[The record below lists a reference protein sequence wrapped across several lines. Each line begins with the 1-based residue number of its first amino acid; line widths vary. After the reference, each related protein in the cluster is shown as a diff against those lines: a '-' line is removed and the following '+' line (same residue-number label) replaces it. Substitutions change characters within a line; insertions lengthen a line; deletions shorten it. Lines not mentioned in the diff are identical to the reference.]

1 MTVAS
6 LEVKQLVCGYGKEDI
21 VKGVSFTL
29 GDGEI
34 LSVAGSNGCGKTTLL
49 RGICGLLPVRSG
61 GAYLD
66 GQLVSS
72 MPIKERAKK
81 IAMLSQTGA
90 GGDYS
95 EYTVMETVIMGRYAR
110 QRGGFLG
117 GITAEDRDAAE
128 KCIAD
133 VGLCGMKDS
142 LITELSGGQLQRV
155 FLARAFA
162 QEPDIIFLDEPANHL
177 DLKRCA
183 ELADLIRA
191 WAANGK
197 SAVGV
202 FHDLGFAAAVSDR
215 VLLMKNGEAV
225 MCGETGEVMRSEK
238 LNEVFDT
245 DVRGYMKRAASV
257 FL

>member
-1 MTVAS
+1 MAR
-6 LEVKQLVCGYGKEDI
+6 LDVKQLVCGYGKEDV

-29 GDGEI
+29 GEGEI
-34 LSVAGSNGCGKTTLL
+34 LSIAGPNGCGKTTLL
-49 RGICGLLPVRSG
+49 RGVCGLLPVKSG

-72 MPIKERAKK
+72 LSPKERARK

-90 GGDYS
+90 GGEYS

-110 QRGGFLG
+110 QRGGFFSE
-117 GITAEDRDAAE
+117 ISAEDTEAAE
-128 KCIAD
+128 KYID
-133 VGLCGMKDS
+133 EVGLRGLENH

-177 DLKRCA
+177 DLKHCA
-183 ELADLIRA
+183 ELADLLRS
-191 WAANGK
+191 WAAGGK
-197 SAVGV
+197 SVVGV

-215 VLLMKNGEAV
+215 ILLMRDGEAV
-225 MCGETGEVMRSEK
+225 MCGAAAEVMKSD
-238 LNEVFDT
+238 LLGEVFDT
-245 DVRGYMKRAASV
+245 DVRGYMRKIASV